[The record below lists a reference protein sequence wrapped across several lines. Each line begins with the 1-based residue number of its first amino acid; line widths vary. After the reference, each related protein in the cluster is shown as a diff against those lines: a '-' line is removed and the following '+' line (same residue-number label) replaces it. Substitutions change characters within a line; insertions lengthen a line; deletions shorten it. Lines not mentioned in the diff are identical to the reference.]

1 MRMRCEGNLWSSL
14 WETARTVPA
23 RRQRRLFD
31 DTKEGEKVMSFL
43 TSLNP
48 GDLATILHPTL
59 LQAGHYRLLEA
70 TEAHD
75 LVSSLHSDTVKAIIQ
90 VSRLQCL
97 AEVRHYRGQVS
108 DPQFE
113 RRQQLCREAASLL
126 WRLELNISQSL
137 SLRKKFLYDL
147 GVLGESE
154 AEQPDAL
161 AEMERFVR
169 SLASG
174 GEVTVLGASRG
185 PAGRLVQNIFKES
198 HQEDDPRPGGLPQ
211 SPCVKQ
217 FVLRS
222 LESRPLPYS
231 QPQPQRMYVK
241 LGQGEFRLAG
251 SFTSDR
257 QYC

>member
-1 MRMRCEGNLWSSL
+1 MVCEGNLWQSL
-14 WETARTVPA
+14 WESARIVPA

-31 DTKEGEKVMSFL
+31 DTREGEKVMSLL
-43 TSLNP
+43 TSLTP
-48 GDLATILHPTL
+48 GDLSNMLHPTL

-70 TEAHD
+70 TDDHH
-75 LVSSLHSDTVKAIIQ
+75 LLTSLNNDIVKTVIR

-97 AEVRHYRGQVS
+97 AEVKHYRGQVS

-113 RRQQLCREAASLL
+113 RRHQLSLEIASMM
-126 WRLELNISQSL
+126 WRMEMKISQSL

-147 GVLGESE
+147 GVLGEAE
-154 AEQPDAL
+154 AADAL

-198 HQEDDPRPGGLPQ
+198 HQEEDPRDGGLPQ
-211 SPCVKQ
+211 TPCIKQ
-217 FVLRS
+217 FILRS
-222 LESRPLPYS
+222 LVSRPLPYS
-231 QPQPQRMYVK
+231 QPQAQRMYVR

-251 SFTSDR
+251 SFTQDR